1 MKKLGLLG
9 GISWVS
15 TIDYYKYI
23 NEGINEKSGGLNY
36 AECIIYS
43 VNFQEV
49 HNNNNADD
57 WDANFKLFSAAC
69 ENLKKSG
76 AEGIVLCANTAHLIA
91 DRIQQAVQLPL
102 INIAT
107 ATAEAISK
115 QGLKKIGLLGTK
127 FTMERDFFKEKL
139 AEKGIEALIPEKE
152 DRDYIVKTLDE
163 ELHKGIILEE
173 TKKGYLAI
181 IDRLIEAGVEG
192 IILGCTEIP
201 LLVKPE
207 EISIPAFDTTR
218 IHAQAAVA
226 FMLS

>member
-23 NEGINEKSGGLNY
+23 NEGINEKLGDLNY

-57 WDANFKLFSAAC
+57 WDANFKLFSVAC

-76 AEGIVLCANTAHLIA
+76 AEVIVLCANTAHLIA

-107 ATAEAISK
+107 ATATTINK
-115 QGLKKIGLLGTK
+115 QGLKKVGLLGTK

-139 AEKGIEALIPEKE
+139 AEKGIEALVPEKE
-152 DRDYIVKTLDE
+152 DRDYIVKTLDK

-181 IDRLIEAGVEG
+181 IDRLIKVGAEG

-201 LLVKPE
+201 LLIKPE
-207 EISIPAFDTTR
+207 EISVPAFDTTS
-218 IHAQAAVA
+218 IHAQAAVEFA
-226 FMLS
+226 LS